1 MDRRGAPNLD
11 PMVDMACLPRMRDT
25 VEMEEVT
32 AAAMEVPR
40 ATKAVEAAV
49 VLKDIRA
56 LVPREAA
63 AVPKDIKVLDRMM
76 ARVPRDTKGAV
87 DTEIA
92 MEMEAVPRAIRAA
105 VPKEVETAA
114 EMVAAARAIR
124 AVAVPTGLLVIARV
138 AEENLA
144 TTATMETVETEVA
157 MTVPLAT
164 RTTSVRATCFAIWT
178 ATGVVMTTAMPA
190 TTTRPLEAMMLAMPM
205 TLRPVPMRTLMPVL
219 IAVLMPHRPPR

>member
-1 MDRRGAPNLD
+1 MDRREAPSL
-11 PMVDMACLPRMRDT
+11 VLTKDMACLPRMRVM

-40 ATKAVEAAV
+40 ATKAVEVAV

-56 LVPREAA
+56 LGPREVA
-63 AVPKDIKVLDRMM
+63 AVPKDIKVLVPMM
-76 ARVPRDTKGAV
+76 ARVPRDTRAAV

-92 MEMEAVPRAIRAA
+92 MEMEAVPSDIRAA

-124 AVAVPTGLLVIARV
+124 AVAVPTGPLVIARV
-138 AEENLA
+138 AVENLV
-144 TTATMETVETEVA
+144 TTATMETVAMAETEVA

-178 ATGVVMTTAMPA
+178 AIGVVMTTAMPA
-190 TTTRPLEAMMLAMPM
+190 TTTRPLEDMMLAMPM
-205 TLRPVPMRTLMPVL
+205 TLTPVPMRTL